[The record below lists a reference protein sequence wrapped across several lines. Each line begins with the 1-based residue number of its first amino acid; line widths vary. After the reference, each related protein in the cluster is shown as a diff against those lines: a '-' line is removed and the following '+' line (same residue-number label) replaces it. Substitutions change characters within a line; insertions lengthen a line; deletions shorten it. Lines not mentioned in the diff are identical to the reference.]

1 MNIRRFFTTALGLVM
16 AAIPGAKAARREE
29 QPAAIDAIKPAQKT
43 GKPWSRSKSKKVA
56 RQYRGRK

>member
-1 MNIRRFFTTALGLVM
+1 MSIRRFFAAAVGLALT
-16 AAIPGAKAARREE
+16 AIPGAKAAKRET
-29 QPAAIDAIKPAQKT
+29 QPEVSEVAKPVQKT